1 MTDVP
6 HNHKVGV
13 LPVFENS
20 ERDDDFQPARYRDV
34 NDKVRHR
41 LEVQDLDNRCQ
52 RRGTPGRSRAQSL
65 HRQWMPMPKSSRRGL
80 GQSALIANSVENI
93 DTDLEIDDE
102 PEEVRNTRCQSA
114 FGRNT
119 RCQSLPVATL
129 VANSVE
135 NLVKVSN
142 TMTKLVA
149 KL

>member
-1 MTDVP
+1 
-6 HNHKVGV
+6 
-13 LPVFENS
+13 
-20 ERDDDFQPARYRDV
+20 
-34 NDKVRHR
+34 
-41 LEVQDLDNRCQ
+41 
-52 RRGTPGRSRAQSL
+52 
-65 HRQWMPMPKSSRRGL
+65 MPKASRRGL

-93 DTDLEIDDE
+93 DTDLDIDDE

-119 RCQSLPVATL
+119 RYQSLPVATL